1 LVVSAQDLA
10 PNAVATASGMLMGF
24 TWGTAGVAYIGFGA
38 IQQAIGL
45 VPAMAAAFAFLI
57 PAAALAGTVLYRYRE
72 RLS

>member
-1 LVVSAQDLA
+1 VSAQDLA

-57 PAAALAGTVLYRYRE
+57 PAAALAGAVLHRYRE